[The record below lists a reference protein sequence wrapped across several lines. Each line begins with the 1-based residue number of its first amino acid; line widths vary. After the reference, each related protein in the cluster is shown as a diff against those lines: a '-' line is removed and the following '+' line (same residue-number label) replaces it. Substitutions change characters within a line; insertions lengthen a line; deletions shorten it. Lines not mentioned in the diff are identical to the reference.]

1 MIKTSISELKA
12 GLSEYINRAA
22 YGKERII
29 IMSRGKPKAVMIDIE
44 TLETLE
50 TLEAEQSFRQGW
62 LEAQSGDTL
71 PLDELWT
78 DVDAV

>member
-44 TLETLE
+44 TLERLE
-50 TLEAEQSFRQGW
+50 ALEAEQSFRQGW
-62 LEAQSGDTL
+62 QEAQSGNTL
-71 PLDELWT
+71 PVDELWT
-78 DVDAV
+78 DVDAA